1 MGAFFFVY
9 QLYICK
15 KFLVWVVS
23 KLELWEQILIFIRYT
38 LPWALPAV
46 IILSGIFEFTKIPV
60 NPWSWIFKKFSGVI
74 TKDTNQKIE
83 DLEQKIDDK
92 FEKIVCTK
100 SKHYEEIIEDLKEN
114 KSDIKELSK
123 QFDVTRMENI
133 RAEILRFSNSV
144 RNGQKHSQEEWF
156 HIIDRINEYHKL
168 IEKRELTN
176 GVIEVETQFIYDSYR
191 RCSDTNDFSNMVN
204 NIKEG

>member
-1 MGAFFFVY
+1 MD
-9 QLYICK
+9 
-15 KFLVWVVS
+15 
-23 KLELWEQILIFIRYT
+23 LWNEIMMFIKNNLPWILPVAILI
-38 LPWALPAV
+38 
-46 IILSGIFEFTKIPV
+46 SGIFEFTKIPI

-74 TKDTNQKIE
+74 TKNTD
-83 DLEQKIDDK
+83 QKIDTLEKKIDEK
-92 FEKIVCTK
+92 FDKIVWTK
-100 SKHYEEIIEDLKEN
+100 SKHYDEIIEDLKEN
-114 KSDIKELSK
+114 KSDIKELAR
-123 QFDVTRMENI
+123 QFDVSRMENI

-168 IEKRELTN
+168 LEKRGLTN

-204 NIKEG
+204 YIKEG

>member
-1 MGAFFFVY
+1 M
-9 QLYICK
+9 
-15 KFLVWVVS
+15 
-23 KLELWEQILIFIRYT
+23 WEQILIFIKHT
-38 LPWALPAV
+38 LPWVLPAV

>member
-1 MGAFFFVY
+1 
-9 QLYICK
+9 
-15 KFLVWVVS
+15 
-23 KLELWEQILIFIRYT
+23 
-38 LPWALPAV
+38 
-46 IILSGIFEFTKIPV
+46 
-60 NPWSWIFKKFSGVI
+60 
-74 TKDTNQKIE
+74 
-83 DLEQKIDDK
+83 
-92 FEKIVCTK
+92 
-100 SKHYEEIIEDLKEN
+100 
-114 KSDIKELSK
+114 
-123 QFDVTRMENI
+123 MENI

>member
-1 MGAFFFVY
+1 M
-9 QLYICK
+9 
-15 KFLVWVVS
+15 
-23 KLELWEQILIFIRYT
+23 FIKHT
-38 LPWALPAV
+38 LPWALPAI

-83 DLEQKIDDK
+83 ELEQKIDDK
-92 FEKIVCTK
+92 FDKIVWTK
-100 SKHYEEIIEDLKEN
+100 SRHYEEIIEDLKEN

-133 RAEILRFSNSV
+133 RAEILRFANTV
-144 RNGQKHSQEEWF
+144 RNGERHSQEEWY

-168 IEKRELTN
+168 IEKRNLTN
-176 GVIEVETQFIYDSYR
+176 GVIEIETQFIFDSYR
-191 RCSDTNDFSNMVN
+191 KCSDTNNFSNTVN
-204 NIKEG
+204 DKEG

>member
-1 MGAFFFVY
+1 M
-9 QLYICK
+9 
-15 KFLVWVVS
+15 
-23 KLELWEQILIFIRYT
+23 ELWEQILTFIKHT
-38 LPWALPAV
+38 LPWALPAI

-92 FEKIVCTK
+92 FDKIVWTK

-133 RAEILRFSNSV
+133 RAEILRFANTV
-144 RNGQKHSQEEWF
+144 RNGERHSQEEWY

-168 IEKRELTN
+168 IEKRSLTN
-176 GVIEVETQFIYDSYR
+176 GVIEIETQFIFDSYR
-191 RCSDTNDFSNMVN
+191 KCSDTNNFSNTVN
-204 NIKEG
+204 DKEG